1 MKMTFL
7 RTLSITYL
15 VFLLFSCSNSTVVAP
30 AAIKTN
36 AQLNI
41 LFIVADD
48 LGFTDIGAFGGEIS
62 TPTLDKLA
70 AAGTRL
76 TNMHAA
82 PTCQPTRAMLMASTG
97 YNRAITVRPKQ
108 PNGERDNLL
117 KLEWAI
123 IPELLQD
130 AGYATYATGKW
141 DLGRD
146 PGYTAATRGFDR
158 SFVQLNGSASHMREY
173 LMDMEDLS
181 YEDDGKSVAIED
193 LDEDFFAT
201 EYYTDKMLE
210 YIASTEQGKP
220 WFAYVPYT
228 APHWPLQLPDDWLH
242 KYAGKYEQGYDA
254 LRQQRFESAMAA
266 GVIPR
271 NSSLEQYTSYAEPWD
286 RLSADEQR
294 KYIRAQEIFAGMV
307 EFMDMSIGRILDY
320 LESSGQLE
328 NTVIVFTADHGAS
341 QGEFGVSTGRIKGSG
356 GPKMPNNRDNRL
368 ENFGRLGSWID
379 HGRGYAEASTAPY
392 KFFKGSLH
400 EGGLLSAGFVY
411 YPAKVKA
418 GAISSEFMTMM
429 DFLPTFLDI
438 AGSKHPGAGPY
449 RGRQI
454 NDIMGESAW
463 PHLTGQSQTVHDKSY
478 AAGWS
483 TGGDRGRGALIQG
496 DFKII
501 NTNPPGEQGP
511 ATWRLY
517 NLVDDPGEHKNL
529 AADNPELVQ
538 AMLAEW
544 EANWR

>member
-1 MKMTFL
+1 M
-7 RTLSITYL
+7 
-15 VFLLFSCSNSTVVAP
+15 
-30 AAIKTN
+30 TN
-36 AQLNI
+36 ATRILALTAFILLLTSCTNSSVTPNAATEEKRQPNI

-76 TNMHAA
+76 TNMHAGPA
-82 PTCQPTRAMLMASTG
+82 CQPTRAMLMASTG
-97 YNRAITVRPKQ
+97 YARAITNRPRQ

-130 AGYATYATGKW
+130 AGYSTFATGKW

-146 PGYTAATRGFDR
+146 PGYTPATRGFDR
-158 SFVQLNGSASHMREY
+158 SFIQLNGSASHTREY
-173 LMDMEDLS
+173 LLDPEQLD
-181 YEDDGKSVAIED
+181 YVDDGKLVKIED
-193 LDEDFFAT
+193 LEEDFYVT
-201 EYYTDKMLE
+201 RHYTDKTIQ
-210 YIASTEQGKP
+210 YISEADKNKP

-228 APHWPLQLPDDWLH
+228 APHWPLQLPDDWLD

-254 LRQQRFESAMAA
+254 LRVERFNSAMAA

-271 NSSLEQYTSYAEPWD
+271 NSSLDDYTPYAEPWD
-286 RLSADEQR
+286 SLSAEEQR

-307 EFMDMSIGRILDY
+307 EYMDMSIGRILDY
-320 LESSGQLE
+320 LESTGQLD

-341 QGEFGVSTGRIKGSG
+341 QGEFGVATGRLKGSG
-356 GPKMPNNRDNRL
+356 GPKMPADRDNRL
-368 ENFGRLGSWID
+368 ENFGRIGSWID
-379 HGRGYAEASTAPY
+379 HGRGYAEASTAPF

-400 EGGLLSAGFVY
+400 EGGLLSAGFVH

-418 GAISSEFMTMM
+418 GATTNEFMTMM

-438 AGSKHPGAGPY
+438 AGSKHPGPGPY
-449 RGRQI
+449 KGRQI
-454 NDIMGESAW
+454 NGIMGESAW
-463 PHLTGQSQTVHDKSY
+463 PHLTGQAATVHDDDY

-483 TGGDRGRGALIQG
+483 NGGDSGRGALIMG
-496 DFKII
+496 GYKII

-511 ATWRLY
+511 DTWRLY
-517 NLVDDPGEHKNL
+517 DLANDPGEHQDIANNN
-529 AADNPELVQ
+529 AQMVAD
-538 AMLAEW
+538 MLKEW